1 MAIFGATAPKKSRV
15 FQSGSATATIKD
27 VPAILLGVTV
37 QVNRQ
42 MSPVPT
48 LTDGVIWSAQPVQGT
63 LTANSILVGTESTGL
78 IKKLAETDLCTPV
91 PITINMGA
99 DACDNSNVKLV
110 IADGYCSSITFT
122 ANGNQG
128 YIGNDFT
135 VQFTVC
141 EIS

>member
-15 FQSGSATATIKD
+15 FQSGSATATIQD

-42 MSPVPT
+42 MSPIPT
-48 LTDGVIWSAQPVQGT
+48 LTDGVLWSAQPVQGT

-78 IKKLAETDLCTPV
+78 VKKLAETDLCTPV

-110 IADGYCSSITFT
+110 IADGYCSTVSFS

-128 YIGNDFT
+128 YVANDFT
-135 VQFTVC
+135 VQFTQC
-141 EIS
+141 TIE

>member
-15 FQSGSATATIKD
+15 FQSGSATATIQD
-27 VPAILLGVTV
+27 VPAILLGVNV

-48 LTDGVIWSAQPVQGT
+48 LTDGVLWAAQPVQGT
-63 LTANSILVGTESTGL
+63 LTANSILVGNESMGL
-78 IKKLAETDLCTPV
+78 IKKLAENDLCNPV
-91 PITINMGA
+91 TITVNMGA
-99 DACDNSNVKLV
+99 SACDNSNVKLT
-110 IADGYCSSITFT
+110 ISDGYCSSVSFT

-128 YIGNDFT
+128 YVGNDFT
-135 VQFTVC
+135 VQFTMC